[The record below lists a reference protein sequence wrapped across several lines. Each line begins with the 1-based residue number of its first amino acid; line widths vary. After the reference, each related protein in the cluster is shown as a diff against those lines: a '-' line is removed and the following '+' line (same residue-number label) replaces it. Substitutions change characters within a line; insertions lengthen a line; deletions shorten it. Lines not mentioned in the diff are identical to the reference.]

1 MKKLRFYLLTCLFI
15 VLFSACEDPDSSPKA
30 LLNVILVDSP
40 AQWDSVFVEIEGVDI
55 DVLVQG
61 RETQAQTFYL
71 EYKSGNKRIKV
82 SELVG
87 GTQLL
92 LGRNELPIGLITSAT
107 IILGDNHSMFIG
119 EKRYDLELSDPDDN
133 RVSLP
138 TSITLEQGISYDII
152 LDIDLERSIVQTS
165 ETPLAYGLDPN
176 FKLVEGKG
184 LVELEGNLKPTSL
197 YPAIY
202 MWSATDT
209 FSTHTNTS
217 GNYIFKVPMD
227 KYTLYFDPKNERYQ
241 DTTTLILDLTA
252 VRDSVLEDITF
263 KVKP

>member
-1 MKKLRFYLLTCLFI
+1 MSFYPLICLFI
-15 VLFSACEDPDSSPKA
+15 VLFSACEDPDSNPKA
-30 LLNVILVDSP
+30 LLNVLLVDSP

-92 LGRNELPIGLITSAT
+92 LGRNELPIGQITNAT

-119 EKRYDLELSDPDDN
+119 ENRYDLELSGSDDN
-133 RVSLP
+133 RVSLS

-165 ETPLAYGLDPN
+165 ESPLTYGFDPS
-176 FKLVEGKG
+176 FKLVKGTG
-184 LVELEGNLKPTSL
+184 LVELNGNLKPTSL

-202 MWSATDT
+202 MRSEKDT
-209 FSTHTNTS
+209 FSTHINSTGEYS
-217 GNYIFKVPMD
+217 FRVPKDNYV
-227 KYTLYFDPKNERYQ
+227 LYYNPKNERYQ
-241 DTTTLILDLTA
+241 DTTFSLDLTA
-252 VRDSVLEDITF
+252 VRDSSLRDITF